1 MLGMRQVPV
10 PARSRSLLALSML
23 ALLAFC
29 CLPAF
34 ADASSAGYQYQ
45 DAPPTATGGP
55 PSESNI
61 SPGSKSTSG
70 VGSQAHKNGSA
81 QKGSSGGDK
90 GSSAK
95 NGGGSGS
102 GKVNSQQ
109 GSQGQAGGGSTEK
122 GKPVSSTEPGSSGGG
137 SSSLVWIL
145 VAIALLAAG
154 SIAYLVIRRR
164 RAEGEGTDAAGPPD
178 SPGSADSSVS
188 PEAG

>member
-10 PARSRSLLALSML
+10 PVRSRSLLALSML

-34 ADASSAGYQYQ
+34 ADASGAGYQYQ

-70 VGSQAHKNGSA
+70 AGSQAHKNGSA
-81 QKGSSGGDK
+81 QKGSSGDQ

-102 GKVNSQQ
+102 GKVNSRQ
-109 GSQGQAGGGSTEK
+109 GSQGQAGGGSAEK
-122 GKPVSSTEPGSSGGG
+122 AKPVSSTEPGSSGGG

-145 VAIALLAAG
+145 IAIALLAAG
-154 SIAYLVIRRR
+154 SIAYLAIRRR
-164 RAEGEGTDAAGPPD
+164 RGEGDGTDAAGPPD